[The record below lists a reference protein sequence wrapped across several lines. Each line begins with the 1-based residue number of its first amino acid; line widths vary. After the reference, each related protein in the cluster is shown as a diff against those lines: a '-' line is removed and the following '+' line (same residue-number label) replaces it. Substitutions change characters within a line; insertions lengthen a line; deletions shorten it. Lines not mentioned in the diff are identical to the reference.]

1 MTRLL
6 PYLVMDGNAKEAVEF
21 YEKALSANVIGI
33 QTFGEMPA
41 NPDFP
46 LPDSAKDR
54 VSHAMIKVGETDM
67 MLSDTFPGTP
77 YEKGNHVTICIMADT
92 KEQAK
97 GFYDSLQEGGQVTMP
112 LQETFWSPAYGIV
125 IDKFGVTFQ
134 ISTESGQESL

>member
-21 YEKALSANVIGI
+21 YEKALHANVIGV
-33 QTFGEMPA
+33 QTFGEMPE

-97 GFYDSLQEGGQVTMP
+97 DFYDGLQEGGQVTMP

-134 ISTESGQESL
+134 ISTESGQ